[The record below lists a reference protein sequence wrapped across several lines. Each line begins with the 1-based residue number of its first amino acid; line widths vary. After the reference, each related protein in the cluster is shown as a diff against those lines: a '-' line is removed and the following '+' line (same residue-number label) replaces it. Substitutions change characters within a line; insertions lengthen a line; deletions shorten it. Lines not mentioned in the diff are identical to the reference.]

1 MTVSFT
7 QFISFLF
14 IALFTSLLYISSC
27 FYLTLFPFTSHCLE
41 QYTLY
46 QGLKYWMPTFLHSD
60 KFERL
65 LSFYLQ
71 SLLIG
76 KEKRRTNS
84 IIDLTY
90 QQGAC
95 YILFNS
101 ASGRRVVWMDGS
113 IRPGDNSCSVFTS
126 WYKLH
131 SRHVNCSD
139 VAKLKSK
146 HKGAACKKSKIGRKR

>member
-65 LSFYLQ
+65 LSFYL
-71 SLLIG
+71 
-76 KEKRRTNS
+76 
-84 IIDLTY
+84 
-90 QQGAC
+90 
-95 YILFNS
+95 
-101 ASGRRVVWMDGS
+101 
-113 IRPGDNSCSVFTS
+113 
-126 WYKLH
+126 
-131 SRHVNCSD
+131 
-139 VAKLKSK
+139 
-146 HKGAACKKSKIGRKR
+146 